1 MSNRLGLAVSD
12 LVKVTVDLTAAAPA
26 SRNFGAT
33 LIFGDSEVID
43 TAEFMRDYSQ
53 LEEVGLDFSSDTPEY
68 KAATL
73 FFAQRPQ
80 NNLLYIGRWARTASH
95 GVLRGAILTPS
106 QQAMANFTGITA
118 GALRL
123 NIDGV
128 QHDLTGLNFSA
139 AGNLNGVAAIIQ
151 TALNTAVAGT
161 TCVWNANEERFIIKS
176 PTTGTASAV
185 GYSTAPPSGTD
196 IGPLLALN
204 AAAAGPTP
212 VPGIAAQSFLQ
223 GVISAMDRSSDWY
236 AMVVAAS
243 TMPSVSDIVAAAGAI
258 EGAGTSRFFAITT
271 QDQNVLDSTVSND
284 IMSQLKALAYGRSF
298 VQYSSKS
305 PYAAVSAWARQ
316 STVNYDA
323 NNTVITL
330 MYKDEPG
337 VIAENL
343 SESQASTLKA
353 KNGNVFVNYQNGK
366 AIIQWGRMANG
377 DYVDE
382 RVGGDW
388 IQNRITNDVWT
399 LLASNPT
406 KVPQTD
412 AGMNMIGNVINQ
424 SLDAA
429 VNNGFCAPGVW
440 NGPPIGQLVTGDFL
454 KFGYYTFV
462 PPLNTQSQSDRAERK
477 SVPIQV
483 ALKAAG
489 AVHTADVL
497 VTVNR

>member
-1 MSNRLGLAVSD
+1 
-12 LVKVTVDLTAAAPA
+12 
-26 SRNFGAT
+26 
-33 LIFGDSEVID
+33 
-43 TAEFMRDYSQ
+43 
-53 LEEVGLDFSSDTPEY
+53 
-68 KAATL
+68 
-73 FFAQRPQ
+73 
-80 NNLLYIGRWARTASH
+80 
-95 GVLRGAILTPS
+95 
-106 QQAMANFTGITA
+106 
-118 GALRL
+118 
-123 NIDGV
+123 
-128 QHDLTGLNFSA
+128 
-139 AGNLNGVAAIIQ
+139 
-151 TALNTAVAGT
+151 
-161 TCVWNANEERFIIKS
+161 
-176 PTTGTASAV
+176 
-185 GYSTAPPSGTD
+185 
-196 IGPLLALN
+196 
-204 AAAAGPTP
+204 
-212 VPGIAAQSFLQ
+212 
-223 GVISAMDRSSDWY
+223 
-236 AMVVAAS
+236 
-243 TMPSVSDIVAAAGAI
+243 
-258 EGAGTSRFFAITT
+258 
-271 QDQNVLDSTVSND
+271 
-284 IMSQLKALAYGRSF
+284 
-298 VQYSSKS
+298 
-305 PYAAVSAWARQ
+305 
-316 STVNYDA
+316 VNYDA